1 MIRIGTAIVWRL
13 LFFVLGGWCVLVLL
27 FSPML
32 ESGLRLPSAGLLAL
46 LILATLWRPHRY
58 RLMSISGMA
67 AVMLLWGQLEPS
79 NDRDWQ
85 RDVAKAAWAKI
96 EGDEVTVYNVRDFLY
111 RSETD
116 FDERYTTKTV
126 RLSELTSM
134 DLFASYWA
142 GKSIAHIF
150 LSFGFAQKDHIAFSI
165 EVRKTKSQAYST
177 IDGFFRNFEL
187 IYVVAEERD
196 LVGLRTIYRQPNEQV
211 YLLRLNYI
219 QENAI
224 KLFLEYLKKLNAL
237 VEHPAFYNTLTTN
250 CTTQVLYN
258 AQDAIG
264 ADRFRYNWRLF
275 LSGYTPEYLYMVGS
289 LDERLPMQMIMDKG
303 LVNAR
308 AQDVS
313 DAAAFSRMIRE
324 GVPNPHAASVE

>member
-1 MIRIGTAIVWRL
+1 MIRLLIALAWRL
-13 LFFVLGGWCVLVLL
+13 GFLGLGGWCSLVAL
-27 FSPML
+27 FSPIFDAQ
-32 ESGLRLPSAGLLAL
+32 LRLPAAGIVGFLT
-46 LILATLWRPHRY
+46 LATLWHPRRY
-58 RLMSISGMA
+58 RFISSA
-67 AVMLLWGQLEPS
+67 ALLAVMFLWARLEPS

-85 RDVAKAAWAKI
+85 RDVAKPAWAKI
-96 EGDEVTVYNVRDFLY
+96 EGDQVTVYNVRDFLY

-116 FDERYTTKTV
+116 FDERYVTKTV
-126 RLSELTSM
+126 HLSELTSM

-150 LSFGFAQKDHIAFSI
+150 LSFGFAEKDYIAFSI
-165 EVRKTKSQAYST
+165 EVRKTKTQAYST

-219 QENAI
+219 QENAV

-289 LDERLPMQMIMDKG
+289 LDERLPMQTIMDKG
-303 LVNAR
+303 LVNSR

-313 DAAAFSRMIRE
+313 DAATFSRMIRD
-324 GVPNPHAASVE
+324 GVPNPHAAKIE